1 MPISDDTENEIIVV
15 VLLSILYLTNC
26 DVNLWTAIFI
36 VDDILSLLEVPTSL
50 EVSRNI
56 YKAVLFRLWWV

>member
-1 MPISDDTENEIIVV
+1 MPISDDTQNEIIVV
-15 VLLSILYLTNC
+15 VLLSILYFTNC

-50 EVSRNI
+50 EVGRNI